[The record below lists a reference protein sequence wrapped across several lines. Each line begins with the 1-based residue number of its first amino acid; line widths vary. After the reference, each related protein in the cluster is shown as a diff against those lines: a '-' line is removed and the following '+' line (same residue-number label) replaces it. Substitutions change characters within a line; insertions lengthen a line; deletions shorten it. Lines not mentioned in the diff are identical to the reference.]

1 MLPRYTTLCHGAQVL
16 RALAAKLV
24 PKPGEDAISSPAPV
38 ISTPQRRSTLMTPAT
53 AARSPLEAEDAA
65 GGAEGALG
73 LGVAGVPLPLRLVD
87 GKWVLMSPS

>member
-1 MLPRYTTLCHGAQVL
+1 ML

-24 PKPGEDAISSPAPV
+24 PKPGEDSIASPAPL

-53 AARSPLEAEDAA
+53 AARSPLEAEAAA
-65 GGAEGALG
+65 GAEDALG
-73 LGVAGVPLPLRLVD
+73 LGVAGAHLPLRLVD